1 MTVISKDEFIEIVG
15 IAVDSILENE
25 QYFCDLDSVAG
36 DGDFGA
42 SLAKGFSEVKSK
54 WKDLE
59 KSNVGTFLRDCSMI
73 IMEKCGGASGP
84 IWGNAFLSASRAS
97 KGKESLEIADI
108 AELFQAMVDG
118 VQKVGKAELGDKTLL
133 DALIPFKESLK
144 ESAKL
149 NEPIEAA
156 FEKAVTRAEEGAES
170 TKTIVATKGRARYLG
185 DRSIGAYDA
194 GARAVAVILS
204 DIQNRFFNKTK

>member
-15 IAVDSILENE
+15 IAVESILENE

-36 DGDFGA
+36 DGDFGT

-84 IWGNAFLSASRAS
+84 IWGNAFLSASRVS

-133 DALIPFKESLK
+133 DSLIPFKDSLK

-149 NEPIEAA
+149 NESIEEA

-204 DIQNRFFNKTK
+204 DIQKSFFEKAK